1 MRLESV
7 DGIFVELAVSSY
19 QFGSRQSSS
28 DDVDWDA
35 NWLVIAGKVWDGHR
49 SWEFRD
55 PCMTTWE
62 ARELASWLAG
72 LAATNPVP
80 ADAVEDSERR
90 LWMTE
95 PNLTFEAVGAEDG
108 LCVIDVFFDAEARPP
123 TQSNDEGEGVGHRVR
138 LTVPHVDITAA
149 VADWSAELRDYPVR

>member
-7 DGIFVELAVSSY
+7 DGLFVELEVSSY

-28 DDVDWDA
+28 NGADWDA
-35 NWLVIAGKVWDGHR
+35 NWLVISGKVWDGDR

-62 ARELASWLAG
+62 ARELASWLTG
-72 LAATNPVP
+72 LGATASGPSDAA
-80 ADAVEDSERR
+80 ERR

-95 PNLTFEAVGAEDG
+95 PNLTFESVGATDG
-108 LCVIDVFFDAEARPP
+108 LRVIDVFFDAEARPP
-123 TQSNDEGEGVGHRVR
+123 TGSNDEGQGVGHLVR
-138 LTVPHVDITAA
+138 LSMAQADIAAA
-149 VADWSAELRDYPVR
+149 VLAWTEALRDYPVR